1 MMVFMMFGWMEA
13 VSLML
18 LLFALAT
25 TKALRLSPKQYN
37 ALQLLYDS
45 TEGLNWVYPSDGQ
58 SVPWNF
64 SDPSSDPCE
73 DHWSGV
79 ACRNASSS
87 TSTSCCSSVAA
98 TNEVIQLDLSM
109 HHLAGFIPECFA
121 TNMTSLEVMDLHD
134 NDLTGTIPSELGRL
148 SSLKELYLSENDLS
162 GSLPS
167 IFGNFSD
174 LQYLNVSFN
183 RFTGQIPSTLYH
195 LSSLVQMSMQSN
207 LFTGSIVVP
216 SSEGLELVDVSDNKF
231 TESLPSNLPETAP
244 ILSTLDAS
252 RNCLSLEI
260 PVNLCDL
267 SNLTTLV
274 LNGIP

>member
-1 MMVFMMFGWMEA
+1 MMLFMMFGWLKA

-79 ACRNASSS
+79 TCRNASSS
-87 TSTSCCSSVAA
+87 TSTSCYSSVAA

-109 HHLAGFIPECFA
+109 HHLAGFIPKCFA
-121 TNMTSLEVMDLHD
+121 TNMTSLEVMELHGNDLTGTIPSELGSLSSLEVLYLYD
-134 NDLTGTIPSELGRL
+134 NDLTGTIPSELGSL
-148 SSLKELYLSENDLS
+148 SA
-162 GSLPS
+162 
-167 IFGNFSD
+167 
-174 LQYLNVSFN
+174 
-183 RFTGQIPSTLYH
+183 
-195 LSSLVQMSMQSN
+195 
-207 LFTGSIVVP
+207 
-216 SSEGLELVDVSDNKF
+216 LELMK
-231 TESLPSNLPETAP
+231 
-244 ILSTLDAS
+244 
-252 RNCLSLEI
+252 
-260 PVNLCDL
+260 
-267 SNLTTLV
+267 
-274 LNGIP
+274 

>member
-1 MMVFMMFGWMEA
+1 MMLFMMFGWLKA

-79 ACRNASSS
+79 TCRNASSS
-87 TSTSCCSSVAA
+87 TSTACYSSVAA

-134 NDLTGTIPSELGRL
+134 NDLTGTIPSELGSLSSLEWLSLYRNDLTGTIPSELGRL
-148 SSLKELYLSENDLS
+148 SSLEWLSLYRNDL
-162 GSLPS
+162 
-167 IFGNFSD
+167 
-174 LQYLNVSFN
+174 
-183 RFTGQIPSTLYH
+183 TGTIP
-195 LSSLVQMSMQSN
+195 
-207 LFTGSIVVP
+207 
-216 SSEGLELVDVSDNKF
+216 
-231 TESLPSNLPETAP
+231 
-244 ILSTLDAS
+244 
-252 RNCLSLEI
+252 
-260 PVNLCDL
+260 
-267 SNLTTLV
+267 
-274 LNGIP
+274 